1 MSSTYIK
8 LSGDEKLKK
17 KSAAQGEDYTWGGAY
32 YYPGDKYPSDNHNR
46 FFNTFVINIKYTTL
60 VF

>member
-1 MSSTYIK
+1 MSSTFIK

-32 YYPGDKYPSDNHNR
+32 YYPGDKQP
-46 FFNTFVINIKYTTL
+46 FVIIIKYTTL
-60 VF
+60 VFFKGIVS